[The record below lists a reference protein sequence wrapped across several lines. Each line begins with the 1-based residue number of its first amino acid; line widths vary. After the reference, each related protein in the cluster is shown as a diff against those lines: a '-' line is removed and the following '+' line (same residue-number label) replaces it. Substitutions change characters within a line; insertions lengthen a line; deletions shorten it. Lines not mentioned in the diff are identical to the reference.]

1 MVSQCEIVYQWVP
14 VYPTLFAGWPLSNP
28 LLEIEKG
35 ALVAQK
41 AVTKSDS
48 TNIFW
53 RQFRSQIIKYFLPA
67 VPFLI
72 FIIFWWIL
80 SLFNI
85 PEYILPSP
93 GSVIKELLDPK
104 WKWFSQIMA
113 TFYEV
118 IGGFVLAVTVGIF
131 LGLVVSWND
140 SLRQM
145 LLPFLVFFNS
155 IPKVAAAPLVLV
167 WFGFGVLPNIIMS
180 FLIAFFPILLNTA
193 RGVSEVPYEM
203 IELALSFNTPKWKQF
218 LKIRVPYALP
228 FIMTGVKLASI
239 MAVTG
244 AIVGE
249 FIASEKG
256 LAALILQAQSYI
268 QTGAMVGALFWI
280 SIMAMMLFGFINL
293 IERLLMPWAR
303 IKKAD

>member
-1 MVSQCEIVYQWVP
+1 M
-14 VYPTLFAGWPLSNP
+14 
-28 LLEIEKG
+28 
-35 ALVAQK
+35 AQD
-41 AVTKSDS
+41 AVTKNHSA
-48 TNIFW
+48 NVFW
-53 RQFRSQIIKYFLPA
+53 RQFRSQIIRYLFPV
-67 VPFLI
+67 VPFFL
-72 FIIFWWIL
+72 FIVIWWLL

-93 GSVIKELLDPK
+93 GSVVKDLLDPK
-104 WKWFSQIMA
+104 WRWFSQIMA

-118 IGGFVLAVTVGIF
+118 IGGFVMAVIVGIV
-131 LGLVVSWND
+131 LGLIVSWNN
-140 SLRQM
+140 SFRQM
-145 LLPFLVFFNS
+145 LMPFLVFFNS

-167 WFGFGVLPNIIMS
+167 WFGFGILPNIIMS
-180 FLIAFFPILLNTA
+180 FLISFFPILLNTA

-203 IELALSFNTPKWKQF
+203 EELALSFNTPKWKQF

-256 LAALILQAQSYI
+256 LAAVILQAQSYI

-280 SIMAMMLFGFINL
+280 SAMAMVLFGFINL

-303 IKKAD
+303 IKKSD

>member
-1 MVSQCEIVYQWVP
+1 MAQDTVSKHDS
-14 VYPTLFAGWPLSNP
+14 AN
-28 LLEIEKG
+28 
-35 ALVAQK
+35 VA
-41 AVTKSDS
+41 
-48 TNIFW
+48 W
-53 RQFRSQIIKYFLPA
+53 RRFRSQIISYLLPVIPFILFL
-67 VPFLI
+67 L
-72 FIIFWWIL
+72 FWWIL

-93 GSVIKELLDPK
+93 GSVLKDLLDPK

-118 IGGFVLAVTVGIF
+118 IGGFALAVVVGIT
-131 LGLVVSWND
+131 LGLIVSWND

-145 LLPFLVFFNS
+145 LMPFLVFFNS

-180 FLIAFFPILLNTA
+180 FLISFFPILLNTA

-203 IELALSFNTPKWKQF
+203 IELALSFNTPKWKRF

-228 FIMTGVKLASI
+228 FIMTGIKLASI

-280 SIMAMMLFGFINL
+280 SIMAMVLFGFINL
-293 IERLLMPWAR
+293 VERLLMPWAR
-303 IKKAD
+303 IKKTD

>member
-1 MVSQCEIVYQWVP
+1 MAPDSPIEETSANVFLLKLKARISAYLLP
-14 VYPTLFAGWPLSNP
+14 V
-28 LLEIEKG
+28 
-35 ALVAQK
+35 
-41 AVTKSDS
+41 
-48 TNIFW
+48 
-53 RQFRSQIIKYFLPA
+53 
-67 VPFLI
+67 VPFFLFLI
-72 FIIFWWIL
+72 VWWIL
-80 SLFNI
+80 SLFNL

-93 GSVIKELLDPK
+93 GSVLDNLLDPK

-118 IGGFVLAVTVGIF
+118 IGGFFIAVVVGIF
-131 LGLVVSWND
+131 LGLIVSWND
-140 SLRQM
+140 SLRRM
-145 LLPFLVFFNS
+145 LMPFLVFFNS

-180 FLIAFFPILLNTA
+180 FLISFFPILLNTA

-203 IELALSFNTPKWKQF
+203 IELALSFNTPKWKRF

-280 SIMAMMLFGFINL
+280 SVMAMILFGFINL

-303 IKKAD
+303 IKKID

>member
-1 MVSQCEIVYQWVP
+1 
-14 VYPTLFAGWPLSNP
+14 
-28 LLEIEKG
+28 
-35 ALVAQK
+35 VAQDTVSK
-41 AVTKSDS
+41 RDS
-48 TNIFW
+48 ANVSW
-53 RQFRSQIIKYFLPA
+53 RRFRSQIINYLLPVIPFFL
-67 VPFLI
+67 FLL
-72 FIIFWWIL
+72 FWWIL

-93 GSVIKELLDPK
+93 GSVLKDLLDPK
-104 WKWFSQIMA
+104 WNWFSQIMA

-118 IGGFVLAVTVGIF
+118 IGGFALAVVIGIL
-131 LGLVVSWND
+131 LGLIVSWND

-145 LLPFLVFFNS
+145 LMPFLVFFNS

-180 FLIAFFPILLNTA
+180 FLISFFPILLNTA

-203 IELALSFNTPKWKQF
+203 IELALSFNTPKWKRF

-228 FIMTGVKLASI
+228 FIMTGIKLASI

-280 SIMAMMLFGFINL
+280 SIMAMVLFGFINL
-293 IERLLMPWAR
+293 VERLLMPWAR
-303 IKKAD
+303 IKKTD